1 MPESQ
6 AALTTSTRI
15 QGDTMHSLFKR
26 RNKGKYS
33 PTVQKKSISNKE
45 LSELIVKL
53 QKNADQ
59 VEKNIVEADTKM
71 QNDLHKIKA
80 GQPEQYKDHTAD
92 KLIESD
98 KILYV
103 LDGDAAIA
111 RHMKHPQ
118 GDMITEDIRQLKER
132 VANLRV
138 KHDQIYNFTPQDV
151 EPQVDWVEVIEEKLE
166 TLNGKGFGTDLPS
179 VNGQVEEHNI
189 FHNEVMAIGP
199 HISKHGDKEYMS
211 GIQVKYQKLLA
222 ASQQRQQDLN
232 SLQDYMQ
239 RCTNKLYWLDQ
250 QAKDRMQYDW
260 SDRNLDY
267 PSRRRQYENFINRK
281 LEEREEAVNKLHI
294 DGDLLL
300 AENHPGK
307 IPIEAHIEAVH
318 ADWKEYLNLLI
329 CEESHLKFMEDY
341 HQFQKDAKD
350 AQDLLRKVDTDL
362 DQKYSPDFK
371 DRYQIESL
379 LRELEDQEKAWDKYD
394 DVVKSLQKRSQQVL
408 PLKFRR
414 ETPLKPI
421 PVEALCDYENEQS
434 QVNRG
439 ATYTLHK
446 NSGDIWELTDSAGN
460 MINAPGVC
468 FMIPPTDPESLN
480 HADNI
485 ADQYQSVKQ
494 KTAGTKNLLQQ
505 RYDGLKADS
514 IGDAASIQGR
524 QLLAGLEKVN
534 TELEKQEKAITAN
547 LRPPLEQNRAV
558 QDSAERSKDLKNITN
573 EIRRIEPEKARKIQE
588 CEAFIESVPDTG
600 SATLVKNKAEE
611 TNNKYNHVVQLLS
624 AAQEKVDVANRLE
637 NSLQQG
643 RELLSGYENKLAIED
658 TIPEDV
664 RALDRKREELQA
676 LGSELKAQ
684 RPLLTEAEQGLQKA
698 KKCSSALASQFQEHC
713 PDIERQEAELHK
725 LNQRFGNLNKQID
738 HRSQVLQKAKS
749 AYSNYRSGYDSLS
762 QFLRNVPNY
771 EPLETDNVGQV
782 EKKLQNQRAL
792 LGEIASMDQD
802 VQEVAAE
809 AQLYQ
814 QAVKDYELEAEK
826 LRSILDLEN
835 GRNGFM
841 NKRPRLQSPAA
852 KVKEEEAILAAKFT
866 EVNAVNRQRL
876 QNLEF
881 AQSLLRQQPEVH
893 VTQESVQTSRSERP
907 LEELWK
913 LKKELDDESQSRQQ
927 LEAEIKVIQ
936 DNILLLQKQ
945 RPQETVVRKEVVK
958 NVPDPQLDENFHKM
972 QQNLAEEQRKNQA
985 LQDELAALKFKLRVL
1000 EHEKREGGQEYVV
1013 KEVLRIEPDKA
1024 QAEEILKLK
1033 EELEELKRQEGTR
1046 ENEMGLL
1053 RRQVTALSNEKNKEQ
1068 EKVTEKEVLKLQNDP
1083 QLEAEY
1089 QLLQENKQKESSL
1102 RHQQEE
1108 ELRFLQEKL
1117 KRLEKERAMAEGK
1130 ITVKEVLK
1138 VEKDLATEREVIE
1151 LRRQYEE
1158 EKAKGRSSEREK
1170 AELLRKIQAL
1180 EEENAKVII
1189 QEKVREIVRPD
1200 PTAENEVA
1208 NLRLELVEQQ
1218 RRYRGGEE
1226 ELRSCQN
1233 ELASLRNRG
1242 PQVEVQEIIKEVIK
1256 YKTDPETEMELQ
1268 HLRNDIVDRT
1278 RAIERADLEIYQLKQ
1293 EIQTLKDAK
1302 PQVQV
1307 KEVVQEVLQY
1317 REDPQTRK
1325 EVESLK
1331 TQLAEEQK
1339 KHLDLEREREL
1350 QEEKIR
1356 QKEEELSQVKEKVV
1370 QQEVVKLEQDPALKA
1385 EVSSFSQSIENEL
1398 QQIDSLRDEMRK
1410 LQRRRSE
1417 LERQLDELEKE
1428 RQARR
1433 EAELEVQRLKIRLS
1447 ELEQQEKDTTERV
1460 TVKQKVILQQ
1470 DPQQEKEHALL
1481 KLELEEEKH
1490 RRQVLQ
1496 AELEALCKKLQ
1507 VLEKMEVKEKVV
1519 FSESVQVEK
1528 GDTEYEIQKLKNNLE
1543 EESRRKMELDAD
1555 INRLEAK
1562 LSEVEF
1568 NNSKSSKELDF
1579 LREENHKLHLEK
1591 QNLLLETRRLQSE
1604 IELTVT
1610 EARDLRNMSQVDS
1623 GVNLDS
1629 RFQSLERELEDL
1641 KRLSHEKDG
1650 EIEQLQTRLQTV
1662 AIKREQRENHLRR
1675 SIVVIDPDTGKEMS
1689 PEEAHTLGLI
1699 EWNLYVKLKSQ
1710 ECDWEEISMKG
1721 PTGESSVILDRKSG
1735 RKFSIEDAL
1744 KSGRLTTAQ
1753 YNSYLNKEISIQE
1766 LAVLVSGQK

>member
-1 MPESQ
+1 
-6 AALTTSTRI
+6 
-15 QGDTMHSLFKR
+15 MHSLFKK

-33 PTVQKKSISNKE
+33 PTVQKKSISSKE
-45 LSELIVKL
+45 LSELIEKL

-59 VEKNIVEADTKM
+59 VEKNIVEADSKM
-71 QNDLHKIKA
+71 QNDLHKLKA
-80 GQPEQYKDHTAD
+80 GQPAEYQDLTAD

-98 KILYV
+98 KLLYV

-132 VANLRV
+132 VGNLRV
-138 KHDQIYNFTPQDV
+138 KHEQIYNFTPQEI
-151 EPQVDWVEVIEEKLE
+151 EPQVNWTTVIEEKQE
-166 TLNGKGFGTDLPS
+166 ILNSKGFGTDLPS

-199 HISKHGDKEYMS
+199 HISKEGDKEYMS
-211 GIQVKYQKLLA
+211 GLQVKYQKLLSG
-222 ASQQRQQDLN
+222 SQQRQQDLN

-250 QAKDRMQYDW
+250 QAKDRMQFDW

-267 PSRRRQYENFINRK
+267 PSRRRQYENFINRN
-281 LEEREEAVNKLHI
+281 LEEKEGAINKLHE
-294 DGDLLL
+294 DGNKLL
-300 AENHPGK
+300 AASHPGK

-379 LRELEDQEKAWDKYD
+379 LRELEDQEKALDKYD

-421 PVEALCDYENEQS
+421 PVEALCDYENERCQIS
-434 QVNRG
+434 RG
-439 ATYTLHK
+439 ARYTLHK
-446 NSGDIWELTDSAGN
+446 NSGDIWEVTDSAGN
-460 MINAPGVC
+460 AISAPGVC
-468 FMIPPTDPESLN
+468 FMIPPTDPESLA

-485 ADQYQSVKQ
+485 TGQYQSVKQ
-494 KTAGTKNLLQQ
+494 KIAGTKGLLQQ

-514 IGDAASIQGR
+514 IGDAASVQGR

-534 TELEKQEKAITAN
+534 SELDKQEKAITAN
-547 LRPPLEQNRAV
+547 LRPPLEQSRAV

-573 EIRRIEPEKARKIQE
+573 EVRRIEPEKARRIQE
-588 CEAFIESVPDTG
+588 CETFIESVPDTG
-600 SATLVKNKAEE
+600 SASLLKNKAEE
-611 TNNKYNHVVQLLS
+611 TNNKYNHVIQLLG

-637 NSLQQG
+637 KSLQQG
-643 RELLSGYENKLAIED
+643 RDLISGYENKLAIED
-658 TIPEDV
+658 TIPEDTG
-664 RALDRKREELQA
+664 ALERKRQELLA
-676 LGSELKAQ
+676 LGSELQAHQ
-684 RPLLTEAEQGLQKA
+684 PLLSVAEQDLQKA
-698 KKCSSALASQFQEHC
+698 KKCSNALASQFQEHC

-738 HRSQVLQKAKS
+738 HRSQMLQKAKLS
-749 AYSNYRSGYDSLS
+749 YSNYRSGYNNLN
-762 QFLRNVPNY
+762 QFLCNVPNY
-771 EPLETDNVGQV
+771 EPQETDNVSQV
-782 EKKLQNQRAL
+782 ETKLKNQQAL
-792 LGEIASMDQD
+792 LGEIASKEQD
-802 VQEVAAE
+802 VQKVSAE
-809 AQLYQ
+809 AQQYQ

-841 NKRPRLQSPAA
+841 SKRPRIQSPAA
-852 KVKEEEAILAAKFT
+852 KVKEEEALLAAKFT
-866 EVNAVNRQRL
+866 EVNAVNKQRL

-881 AQSLLRQQPEVH
+881 AQNLLRQQPEVQ
-893 VTQESVQTSRSERP
+893 VMQESAQTNTFERP
-907 LEELWK
+907 LEEVWK
-913 LKKELDDESQSRQQ
+913 LRKELDDESQRRQQ

-936 DNILLLQKQ
+936 ENILLLQNQK
-945 RPQETVVRKEVVK
+945 PQETVVKKEVLK
-958 NVPDPQLDENFHKM
+958 KVPDPALDESFHKM
-972 QQNLAEEQRKNQA
+972 QQNLAEEQRKNQN
-985 LQDELAALKFKLRVL
+985 LHDELEVLKLKLRTL
-1000 EHEKREGGQEYVV
+1000 EHERREGGQEYVV

-1033 EELEELKRQEGTR
+1033 EELEDLKRQEGNR
-1046 ENEMGLL
+1046 QNEMALL
-1053 RRQVTALSNEKNKEQ
+1053 RHQVDALSNEKNKEQ
-1068 EKVTEKEVLKLQNDP
+1068 EKVTEKEVVKLQNDP
-1083 QLEAEY
+1083 QLETEY
-1089 QLLQENKQKESSL
+1089 QQLQENKHRESAL
-1102 RHQQEE
+1102 RKQQEE
-1108 ELRFLQEKL
+1108 ELRFLQDKL

-1138 VEKDLATEREVIE
+1138 VEKDLATEREVSE
-1151 LRRQYEE
+1151 LRRQYED
-1158 EKAKGRSSEREK
+1158 EKAKGRSNEREK
-1170 AELLRKIQAL
+1170 SELLRQIQAL
-1180 EEENAKVII
+1180 EEENAKVIV

-1200 PTAENEVA
+1200 PKAENEVA
-1208 NLRLELVEQQ
+1208 NLRLELVEQE
-1218 RRYRGGEE
+1218 RRCRGGEE
-1226 ELRSCQN
+1226 QLKTCQN
-1233 ELASLRNRG
+1233 ELAALRKRG
-1242 PQVEVQEIIKEVIK
+1242 PLVEVQEVIKEVIK
-1256 YKTDPETEMELQ
+1256 YKADPETEMELQ
-1268 HLRNDIVDRT
+1268 SLRDEIVDRT

-1302 PQVQV
+1302 PQVQT

-1317 REDPQTRK
+1317 REDPQTRE
-1325 EVESLK
+1325 EVESLRA
-1331 TQLAEEQK
+1331 QLAEEQK
-1339 KHLDLEREREL
+1339 KHLDLERERKL
-1350 QEEKIR
+1350 QDEKIR
-1356 QKEEELSQVKEKVV
+1356 QKEEELSQVREKVV

-1398 QQIDSLRDEMRK
+1398 QQIDSLRNEMRK

-1433 EAELEVQRLKIRLS
+1433 EAELEVQRLKIRLN
-1447 ELEQQEKDTTERV
+1447 ELEEQVKETTERV

-1470 DPQQEKEHALL
+1470 DPQQEKEHGLL

-1496 AELEALCKKLQ
+1496 AELEALQKKLQ
-1507 VLEKMEVKEKVV
+1507 ALEKMEVKEKVV
-1519 FSESVQVEK
+1519 FSESIQVEK

-1543 EESRRKMELDAD
+1543 EESRRKMELDTD

-1591 QNLLLETRRLQSE
+1591 QNLLLEMRRLQSE

-1610 EARDLRNMSQVDS
+1610 ETRDLRNMSQVDS

-1629 RFQSLERELEDL
+1629 RFQALERELEDL
-1641 KRLSHEKDG
+1641 KRLSQDKDN
-1650 EIEQLQTRLQTV
+1650 EIEQLQNRLQTV

-1689 PEEAHTLGLI
+1689 PEEAHRFGLI
-1699 EWNLYVKLKSQ
+1699 EWSLYVKLKSQ
-1710 ECDWEEISMKG
+1710 ECDWEEITMKG
-1721 PTGESSVILDRKSG
+1721 PSGESSVILDRKSG
-1735 RKFSIEDAL
+1735 KKFSIEDAL
-1744 KSGRLTTAQ
+1744 KSGRLTMAQ
-1753 YNSYLNKEISIQE
+1753 YDSYLNKELSIQE

>member
-1 MPESQ
+1 
-6 AALTTSTRI
+6 
-15 QGDTMHSLFKR
+15 MHSLFKR

-45 LSELIVKL
+45 LSELIEKL

-80 GQPEQYKDHTAD
+80 GQPHQFKDHTAD

-98 KILYV
+98 KLLYV

-118 GDMITEDIRQLKER
+118 GDMITEDIRQLQER
-132 VANLRV
+132 VANLKV
-138 KHDQIYNFTPQDV
+138 KHDQIYNFTPQEV
-151 EPQVDWVEVIEEKLE
+151 EPQVDWSEVIDEKLE
-166 TLNGKGFGTDLPS
+166 TLNNKGFGTDLPS
-179 VNGQVEEHNI
+179 VNTQVEEHNI

-199 HISKHGDKEYMS
+199 HISKEGDKEYMS
-211 GIQVKYQKLLA
+211 GLQVKYQKLLS
-222 ASQQRQQDLN
+222 ASQRRQQDLN

-281 LEEREEAVNKLHI
+281 LEEKEEAINKLHK
-294 DGDLLL
+294 DGDVLL
-300 AENHPGK
+300 AENHPGR

-362 DQKYSPDFK
+362 DHKYSPDFK

-379 LRELEDQEKAWDKYD
+379 LRELEDQEKALDKYD

-408 PLKFRR
+408 PLKYRR

-421 PVEALCDYENEQS
+421 PVEALCDYENDKCHI
-434 QVNRG
+434 NRE
-439 ATYTLHK
+439 ARYTLHK
-446 NSGDIWELTDSAGN
+446 NSADTWEVTNSAGN
-460 MINAPGVC
+460 VINAPGVC
-468 FMIPPTDPESLN
+468 FMIPPTDPETVSF
-480 HADNI
+480 ADNI
-485 ADQYQSVKQ
+485 SGLYQSVKQ
-494 KTAGTKNLLQQ
+494 KTAGTRNLLQQ

-534 TELEKQEKAITAN
+534 SELDKQEKAITAN
-547 LRPPLEQNRAV
+547 LRPPLEQSRAV
-558 QDSAERSKDLKNITN
+558 QDSAERSKDLKNITS
-573 EIRRIEPEKARKIQE
+573 ELQRIEPEKARRIQE

-600 SATLVKNKAEE
+600 SASLVKTKAEE
-611 TNNKYNHVVQLLS
+611 TNNKYNYVAQLLN
-624 AAQEKVDVANRLE
+624 AAQEKVDVTNHLE
-637 NSLQQG
+637 RSLQQG
-643 RELLSGYENKLAIED
+643 RDLLSSYENKLAVED
-658 TIPEDV
+658 TVPEDIH
-664 RALDRKREELQA
+664 ALDHKREELKV

-684 RPLLTEAEQGLQKA
+684 QPLLIEAEQSLQDA
-698 KKCSSALASQFQEHC
+698 KKCSSTLASQFQEHC
-713 PDIERQEAELHK
+713 PDIERQEAELHR
-725 LNQRFGNLNKQID
+725 LNQRFSSLNKQIE

-749 AYSNYRSGYDSLS
+749 AYSNYRHGCDNLS
-762 QFLRNVPNY
+762 QFLGNVPNY
-771 EPLETDNVGQV
+771 EPQETDSITQV
-782 EKKLQNQRAL
+782 ENKLRNQRAL
-792 LGEIASMDQD
+792 LGEIASKDQD
-802 VQEVAAE
+802 VQKVAAE
-809 AQLYQ
+809 AQQYQ

-835 GRNGFM
+835 GQSAFM
-841 NKRPRLQSPAA
+841 SKRPRLQSPAA
-852 KVKEEEAILAAKFT
+852 KVKEEEAHLAAKYT
-866 EVNAVNRQRL
+866 EVNAINRQRL

-881 AQSLLRQQPEVH
+881 AQNLLRQQPDVH
-893 VTQESVQTSRSERP
+893 MMQESVQTSQSERP
-907 LEELWK
+907 LEEIWK
-913 LKKELDDESQSRQQ
+913 IRKELDDETQSRQQ
-927 LEAEIKVIQ
+927 MEAEIKIIQ
-936 DNILLLQKQ
+936 DNILLLQNQK
-945 RPQETVVRKEVVK
+945 PQETVVKKEVVK
-958 NVPDPQLDENFHKM
+958 KVPDPHLDESFHKM
-972 QQNLAEEQRKNQA
+972 QQNLAEEQRKNQV
-985 LQDELAALKFKLRVL
+985 LQEELGALKFKLRTL
-1000 EHEKREGGQEYVV
+1000 EYEKREGGKEYVV
-1013 KEVLRIEPDKA
+1013 KEVLRIEPDKS
-1024 QAEEILKLK
+1024 QAVEILNLK
-1033 EELEELKRQEGTR
+1033 GELEELKRQEGAR
-1046 ENEMGLL
+1046 ENEMSLL
-1053 RRQVTALSNEKNKEQ
+1053 RHQVTALSSEKNKKQ
-1068 EKVTEKEVLKLQNDP
+1068 EKLTEKEVVKLQNDP
-1083 QLEAEY
+1083 QLETEY
-1089 QLLQENKQKESSL
+1089 HLLQENKQKESTL
-1102 RHQQEE
+1102 RQQQEE
-1108 ELRFLQEKL
+1108 ELRFMQDKL

-1130 ITVKEVLK
+1130 ITVKEVLT

-1151 LRRQYEE
+1151 LRRLYEE

-1170 AELLRKIQAL
+1170 AELLRKIQDL
-1180 EEENAKVII
+1180 EEENAKVIV

-1200 PTAENEVA
+1200 PKAENEVA
-1208 NLRLELVEQQ
+1208 DLRMELVEQE
-1218 RRYRGGEE
+1218 RRFRGGEE
-1226 ELRSCQN
+1226 QLKSCQN
-1233 ELASLRNRG
+1233 ELATLRNRG
-1242 PQVEVQEIIKEVIK
+1242 PQVEVQEVIKEVIK
-1256 YKTDPETEMELQ
+1256 YKTDPETEMELH
-1268 HLRNDIVDRT
+1268 HLREEIVDRT
-1278 RAIERADLEIYQLKQ
+1278 RAIERADLDIYQLKQ
-1293 EIQTLKDAK
+1293 EIQSLKNAK
-1302 PQVQV
+1302 PQVQT

-1317 REDPQTRK
+1317 REDPHTRE
-1325 EVESLK
+1325 EVESLRA
-1331 TQLAEEQK
+1331 QLAEEQR
-1339 KHLDLEREREL
+1339 KHMDFERERQL

-1417 LERQLDELEKE
+1417 LERQLDELERE

-1433 EAELEVQRLKIRLS
+1433 EAELEVQRLRIRLS
-1447 ELEQQEKDTTERV
+1447 ELEEQEKETTERV

-1496 AELEALCKKLQ
+1496 AELEALRKKLQ
-1507 VLEKMEVKEKVV
+1507 TLEKMEVKEKVV

-1543 EESRRKMELDAD
+1543 DETRRKMELDAD
-1555 INRLEAK
+1555 ISRLEAR

-1591 QNLLLETRRLQSE
+1591 QNLQLEMRRLQSE
-1604 IELTVT
+1604 IELTMT
-1610 EARDLRNMSQVDS
+1610 ETQDLRNMSQVDS

-1629 RFQSLERELEDL
+1629 RFQTLERELEEL
-1641 KRLSHEKDG
+1641 KRLSREKDS
-1650 EIEQLQTRLQTV
+1650 EIEHLQNRLQTV

-1699 EWNLYVKLKSQ
+1699 EWSLYVKLKNQ
-1710 ECDWEEISMKG
+1710 ECDWEETTIKG
-1721 PTGESSVILDRKSG
+1721 PNGESSVILDRKSG
-1735 RKFSIEDAL
+1735 RKFSIDDAL
-1744 KSGRLTTAQ
+1744 KSGRLTMAQ
-1753 YNSYLNKEISIQE
+1753 YESYLNKEMSIQE